1 MDTYK
6 VWFKDNRAV
15 SAEVMTMPL
24 PKDNK
29 HFDVRNGKL
38 EIDWYVLECDNAKV
52 AMEVAEKVVRKIWGK
67 LLFPE

>member
-1 MDTYK
+1 
-6 VWFKDNRAV
+6 
-15 SAEVMTMPL
+15 MPL